1 MKKTLVA
8 LSLAALTV
16 PALAQDKKA
25 PEPDYTISGNF
36 GLFSDYR
43 FRGIS
48 QTDLAP
54 ALQGGFDFAHKSGFY
69 LGTWGSNVSEFANF
83 EGNGMEIDAYL
94 GYKFSLGDVSFDVG
108 NLYYYYPDSTKT
120 AAKPNTN
127 EVYVGIGYGPLT
139 LKTSYATTKYF
150 AADNSK
156 NTLYYDLSASFPL
169 PGGFQLGAHVG
180 YVDGKGSQLSGTDYK
195 LGISKELGGYVLA
208 ANYVGNSGDF
218 SDSAAIRSY
227 SDSTGETKDL
237 GKSAVVLSISK
248 TF

>member
-54 ALQGGFDFAHKSGFY
+54 ALQGGIDFAHKSGFY
-69 LGTWGSNVSEFANF
+69 LGTWGSNVSEFANVN
-83 EGNGMEIDAYL
+83 GNGMEIDFYA
-94 GYKFSLGDVSFDVG
+94 GYKFSIGDVGIDVG
-108 NLYYYYPDSTKT
+108 NLYYYYPDATGT
-120 AAKPNTN
+120 GPDTN
-127 EVYVGIGYGPLT
+127 EVYVGLSYGPLS
-139 LKTSYATTKYF
+139 LKTSYTTTNNYF
-150 AADNSK
+150 TTANADG
-156 NTLYYDLSASFPL
+156 TLYYDLKASFPIGEGL
-169 PGGFQLGAHVG
+169 TLNAHAGYNDIKNSLTGA
-180 YVDGKGSQLSGTDYK
+180 DYSI
-195 LGISKELGGYVLA
+195 GIAKDLAGWSLA
-208 ANYVGNSGDF
+208 ANYVWNSG
-218 SDSAAIRSY
+218 AIR
-227 SDSTGETKDL
+227 DSVKTTDVDGTAGTKTEDL
-237 GKSAVVLSISK
+237 GKGAVVVSISK